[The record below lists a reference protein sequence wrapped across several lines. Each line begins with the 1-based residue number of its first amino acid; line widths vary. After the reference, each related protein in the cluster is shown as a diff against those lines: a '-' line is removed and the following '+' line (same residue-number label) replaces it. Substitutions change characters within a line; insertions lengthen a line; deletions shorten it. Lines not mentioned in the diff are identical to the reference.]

1 MAVTP
6 LALFGPAQLA
16 NAVATIYTAPANS
29 RIVLTRVVFTNV
41 SAATRT
47 VTVHVVRSGGSAASG
62 NILINA
68 KPVSVDESWV
78 CNELAGMVLGAGDF
92 VAAFADS
99 ATSVNYFGSGW
110 QSQ

>member
-1 MAVTP
+1 MTVAP
-6 LALFGPAQLA
+6 LGLFGPAQLA

-29 RIVLTRVVFTNV
+29 RIVLTRTVFTNV

-47 VTVHVVRSGGSAASG
+47 ITVHVVRSGNTAVSG
-62 NILINA
+62 NILVDA

-92 VAAFADS
+92 IAAFADS
-99 ATSVNYFGSGW
+99 ATSVNYIGSGY